1 MTIFNDLRNYFD
13 FLGLIKDKQNM
24 KETTHNLLI
33 LTSFLT
39 ELKGLNVLYC
49 FPPGVSSHDKLVEQF
64 IIDNSMQ
71 ILKNRLSKALQ
82 KEIIF
87 NVDSIQNNI
96 IKDLLQKHKLCK
108 KFNIGL
114 VLPKKKTEEGLLASP
129 EINIKKKNKKDIDLD
144 F

>member
-1 MTIFNDLRNYFD
+1 MTIFNDLRDYFD

-24 KETTHNLLI
+24 KETTHNILI

-49 FPPGVSSHDKLVEQF
+49 FPPGVGSLDKLVEQF

-87 NVDSIQNNI
+87 NVDNIQNNI

-114 VLPKKKTEEGLLASP
+114 VLPKKKTEEEGLLASP
-129 EINIKKKNKKDIDLD
+129 EISIKNLKRI
-144 F
+144 